1 MSSAVAG
8 ACFSISAAT
17 NNSHKNSSSRSPLPF
32 PSIAFIPSR
41 GRRSITLQRRCYVG
55 SKPTILVAEK
65 IGEDGLKVLEGFA
78 NVDCSY
84 DMTPEEL
91 YAKVSL
97 CDALIVHSET
107 IVGRKVFEAS
117 RGRLKVVG
125 RAGAGFDNVGLRTAT
140 EFGCLVVKA
149 PRPNTIA
156 AAEHA
161 IALMTAMAQAEAKAG
176 DDQLEM
182 NKLVGKTLLVYGLG
196 NVGAE
201 VARRAKGL
209 GMRVLAL
216 DPFVVADRAR
226 AIGADLVRFSSLSA
240 ALANADFISLHLPF
254 SERTWITLSDHR
266 FAIMKKGVCIV
277 NVSHGGLIHED
288 GLVKALD
295 SGIVARAAIDV
306 FTEDIYE
313 SFKYTK
319 LLQHERV
326 TVIPHLAASTQ
337 KGVSTDLAEAVVG
350 ALNGGGELAAT
361 AFNAPMV
368 SPEVPTEL
376 KPYVELAEVL
386 GNSLRQVASRGVGGL
401 KNVKITY
408 ASARAAD
415 DLDTRLLRAMVIKGI
430 LEPISSELYVN
441 LANADLIAKQK
452 GMRLSEEFVFL
463 DGSPESPFEKITVQL
478 DIVKHM
484 YPESVYPPADFKVE
498 GKVKDGRPYLIKKG
512 RRNVERNC
520 SVRRIM

>member
-8 ACFSISAAT
+8 ACFSISVAT
-17 NNSHKNSSSRSPLPF
+17 NNSLKNSSSRSPLSF
-32 PSIAFIPSR
+32 LSIAFIPSR
-41 GRRSITLQRRCYVG
+41 GRRNITLQRRCFVG

-84 DMTPEEL
+84 NMTPEEL

-107 IVGRKVFEAS
+107 MVGRKVFEAS

-149 PRPNTIA
+149 PRPNSIA

-176 DDQLEM
+176 DELEM
-182 NKLVGKTLLVYGLG
+182 NKLVGKTLLVFGLG

-209 GMRVLAL
+209 GMRVLAR

-254 SERTWITLSDHR
+254 NGTTWLTLRDHH
-266 FAIMKKGVCIV
+266 FPQMKKGVCIV
-277 NVSHGGLIHED
+277 NVSHGGLIKED
-288 GLVKALD
+288 GLVEALN

-306 FTEDIYE
+306 FTEDLHE
-313 SFKYTK
+313 GCKYTK

-350 ALNGGGELAAT
+350 AMNGGGELAAT
-361 AFNAPMV
+361 ALNAPMV

-386 GNSLRQVASRGVGGL
+386 GDSLMKVASRGVGGL

-408 ASARAAD
+408 ASARATD

-441 LANADLIAKQK
+441 LANADFIAKQK
-452 GMRLSEEFVFL
+452 GMRISEEFVFL
-463 DGSPESPFEKITVQL
+463 DGSPESPLETITVQL

-484 YPESVYPPADFKVE
+484 YPESVYPRADFKVE
-498 GKVKDGRPYLIKKG
+498 GKVKDGLPYVIKQG
-512 RRNVERNC
+512 SWNVESNC
-520 SVRRIM
+520 VVGRIM